1 MYVLGILVVS
11 IYKKIAKSLSEF
23 ELWKCIFSTGRK
35 QINQFLRATLT
46 R

>member
-23 ELWKCIFSTGRK
+23 ELW
-35 QINQFLRATLT
+35 
-46 R
+46 